1 MTDRLDRDARDATR
15 LLAIDVVRGI
25 VMVLMTLDHASGSFN
40 AGRLM
45 GDSAAT
51 FDPTSTLEPLQF
63 VTRWVTHLCAP
74 TFLLLSGVSLALSIE
89 RRQREG
95 VDASVIDR
103 EILIRGALLVALD
116 ALWMSWIW
124 RLGIALHLGVL
135 HAIGMAMIGMIAL
148 RRLRPAVVGGLG
160 LVVLVG
166 SEALIARLD
175 PGMPLVAATLA
186 GGQVGPVYFLYAF
199 VPWTGYTML
208 GWALGMRLAGG
219 RGMRASDWLVLAAIA
234 AVAFAIVRGLNDYGN
249 AELLRREG
257 PAWTGWKAAA
267 IEWLHVSKY
276 PPSLAFT
283 ALELAILFALLAAV
297 WRWSRPWK
305 PLVLLGQ
312 TALFYYLLHVHLLKG
327 AAHVVGL
334 YRTEGLAVTYVA
346 WAAAT
351 LLLIPPCRWYLG
363 VKRRHPDSVL
373 RFG

>member
-15 LLAIDVVRGI
+15 LLAIDVVRGV
-25 VMVLMTLDHASGSFN
+25 VMVLMTLDHASSSFN

-51 FDPTSTLEPLQF
+51 FDPASTLAPLQF
-63 VTRWVTHLCAP
+63 ITRWVTHLCAP
-74 TFLLLSGVSLALSIE
+74 TFLLLSGVSLALSTE
-89 RRQREG
+89 RRRRAG
-95 VDASVIDR
+95 VDRSVIDR

-124 RLGIALHLGVL
+124 RPGIALHLGVL

-148 RRLRPAVVGGLG
+148 RRLRPAVVGALG
-160 LVVLVG
+160 LVVLAG
-166 SEALIARLD
+166 SETLIARLD
-175 PGMPLVAATLA
+175 PGIPLVAATLA

-199 VPWTGYTML
+199 VPWTGYMMV
-208 GWALGMRLAGG
+208 GWALGMRLAAG
-219 RGMRASDWLVLAAIA
+219 RGMRASDWLALAAIA
-234 AVAFAIVRGLNDYGN
+234 AAAFVVVRGLNGYGN
-249 AELLRREG
+249 AELLRRVG
-257 PAWTGWKAAA
+257 PAWTGSTAA
-267 IEWLHVSKY
+267 IVEWLHVSKY

-283 ALELAILFALLAAV
+283 ALELAILFGLLAAV

-312 TALFYYLLHVHLLKG
+312 TALFYYLLHVHVLKG
-327 AAHVVGL
+327 AAHALGL
-334 YRTEGLAVTYVA
+334 YRTEGLVATYLA

-351 LLLIPPCRWYLG
+351 LLLLPLCRWYLG
-363 VKRRHPDSVL
+363 VKRRHPDGVL